1 MMIFSSQFRMVLV
14 TSLLVASVGCY
25 RDLDYSNIKCD
36 ITATPACPDGLM
48 CSAGLCVKAPEVID
62 GSSAETGTPSSLD
75 VASVDQGGEATDV
88 SPTAIDA
95 GAVDMANADF
105 RLSFDVQTMDAT
117 VDASGVDQ
125 RDDDAALTDLA
136 DAVPVVID
144 TGVLD
149 VSPVVDTAPIVDT
162 TPTRTWSS
170 PVKVQPDQDTYAT
183 AHSVAMD
190 PVSGNAV
197 VAWSDLSQGVTAALY
212 NAATDNWGQAVSVS
226 TDADLDLA
234 TVAADAKGHY
244 VLVWSKRGDGTD
256 ATSPGIWASFSTGGA
271 TWSTPVQLWAG
282 GAKNWDDDIQ
292 IAMNRNGQASV
303 IWAHSESPVTSD
315 SPPDKLYSVYID
327 GTANQPATLV
337 ATWPSADVNIY
348 ARVAI
353 DGSGNGLIVWVA
365 PDTTVAKQSI
375 WAVTF
380 VKQTLGTPA
389 LVENYDSGDAD
400 LPTVAMNAAGQGI
413 VVWSQD
419 TATATEVYGRRYSV
433 TGSWAGSSDLVNRAN
448 ASDDMSV
455 ALDGYG
461 TANLVLSKAN
471 NIGYQATYLAQ
482 AVGETWSNASSLES
496 DDLAQNHQTWSNID
510 PQVAVDTQGNVL
522 VGWRKKTGD
531 NEFVPHLRWRFG
543 GTWGQDIETG
553 KVLDMFANDMR
564 IAVSDDGR
572 AIAAWSYYHCYPDST
587 YASTRCP
594 TAKADKD
601 VSATS
606 WAASGSVYAVV
617 YR

>member
-1 MMIFSSQFRMVLV
+1 MTIFSSQYRMVLV
-14 TSLLVASVGCY
+14 AGLLASAVGCY
-25 RDLDYSNIKCD
+25 RDLDYGNIKCD
-36 ITATPACPDGLM
+36 SNATPACPDGLM
-48 CSAGLCVKAPEVID
+48 CSAGLCVKAPAVID
-62 GSSAETGTPSSLD
+62 GSAD
-75 VASVDQGGEATDV
+75 DQVHEATDV
-88 SPTAIDA
+88 SPLAIDA
-95 GAVDMANADF
+95 EAVDMANADF
-105 RLSFDVQTMDAT
+105 RLSFDVQPMDAT
-117 VDASGVDQ
+117 TDASGVDQ
-125 RDDDAALTDLA
+125 RDDDAALADLA
-136 DAVPVVID
+136 DDVPVVID
-144 TGVLD
+144 TGALD
-149 VSPVVDTAPIVDT
+149 LSPVVDTAPIVDT
-162 TPTRTWSS
+162 TPTRTWSN
-170 PVKVQPDQDTYAT
+170 PVKVQPDQDTYSSAS
-183 AHSVAMD
+183 SVAMD

-197 VAWSDLSQGVTAALY
+197 VAWSDLSHGVTAVLY
-212 NAATDNWGQAVSVS
+212 NAATDSWGQAVSVS
-226 TDADLDLA
+226 TDAKLDLA

-292 IAMNRNGQASV
+292 IAMNRNGQARV

-365 PDTTVAKQSI
+365 PDTTVAKDSI
-375 WAVTF
+375 WAATF

-389 LVENYDSGDAD
+389 LVENYDSGYAD

-413 VVWSQD
+413 VVWRQY
-419 TATATEVYGRRYSV
+419 TANTNTLDVYSRRYSV
-433 TGSWAGSSDLVNRAN
+433 TGSWVSSSDLVYPD
-448 ASDDMSV
+448 SGTEDMSV

-461 TANLVLSKAN
+461 TANLVLSEPN
-471 NIGYQATYLAQ
+471 HIGYQATHFTQ
-482 AVGETWSNASSLES
+482 AVGASWSNATRLES
-496 DDLAQNHQTWSNID
+496 DNLALNRYSNID
-510 PQVAVDTQGNVL
+510 PQVAVDTIGNVL

-531 NEFVPHLRWRFG
+531 NEVVPHLLWRFG
-543 GTWGQDIETG
+543 STWGQDLEIG
-553 KVLDMFANDMR
+553 KVLDMYAYGIR

-572 AIAAWSYYHCYPDST
+572 AIATWTYQHCSHDWT
-587 YASTRCP
+587 YASTECP

-601 VSATS
+601 VSAAS